1 MSKGFSKKLLEKLQK
16 KTNTKVDAKQL
27 ELFASKVDKDDLSD
41 EGKMLQLIRQL
52 SKLANVQ
59 LDKEKEEK
67 IIKYLRNN
75 DIKQADMKTVLSLLN
90 KKLD

>member
-27 ELFASKVDKDDLSD
+27 EVFASKVNKDDLSD
-41 EGKMLQLIRQL
+41 EGRMLQLIRQL
-52 SKLANVQ
+52 SKMANVQ